1 MRGRSLFIGAVAAAA
16 VATPAWAQLP
26 PIPTVQVPPV
36 PTVQVPIP
44 TVQVPVPTVQ
54 VPVPVPTVQVPI
66 PVPTVVP
73 EIPGVT
79 THDGGSG
86 GGGSSGGGGG
96 SSGGGSTGGRRRRST
111 GGGGSTSGGGAASA
125 VAARAVAAASG
136 GRSGGGSGG
145 GGATRRRLGRWRDG
159 RWLGGGATS
168 GGRVGGGAATR
179 RRCARRQGRGARWEP
194 DAAAA
199 SSRAATDAASLR
211 TATARCRS
219 AKDRGKRR
227 DCVLRTTVKT
237 ASRCLDDLSTPQRRV
252 LKLRAG
258 LGAAPRSRRGVARRL
273 DITVR
278 RVTRL
283 ERTGLSRLRTLTG
296 QGACGAPVQTVAA
309 ANFAPPAPNTDAAI
323 QPTGKG
329 ERTGG
334 GTKARNRGD
343 GAKPQGNGG
352 TGGVDNP
359 ERRGGV
365 AGVAQTN
372 TRRRLRPHAAA
383 APADGGDRRGAGRPD
398 APPRGHAAARGRAAP
413 GLDSVAALDHGRPE
427 LERPTTRGR
436 PRERM
441 VRCSRRRLHRRSTRS
456 GLRPCAAP
464 PPAGPEPSTTLK
476 GV

>member
-1 MRGRSLFIGAVAAAA
+1 MRWLAAA

-86 GGGSSGGGGG
+86 GGGSGGGG
-96 SSGGGSTGGRRRRST
+96 SSGQGGSTAAGRRRR
-111 GGGGSTSGGGAASA
+111 GGRRFDGRRRGVGGGGAA
-125 VAARAVAAASG
+125 
-136 GRSGGGSGG
+136 SGGGSGG
-145 GGATRRRLGRWRDG
+145 GAGERRPVGWWLGRRLGG
-159 RWLGGGATS
+159 
-168 GGRVGGGAATR
+168 
-179 RRCARRQGRGARWEP
+179 

-199 SSRAATDAASLR
+199 RAAARQVTAASGGAASGGGASGAARGDTAAARAGRRTQAAASSSAATDAASLR

-252 LKLRAG
+252 LTLRAG
-258 LGAAPRSRRGVARRL
+258 LGASPRSRRGVARRL

-296 QGACGAPVQTVAA
+296 QGACAAPVQTVAA
-309 ANFAPPAPNTDAAI
+309 ANFAPAAPNTDAAI

-334 GTKARNRGD
+334 GTKVRNRD
-343 GAKPQGNGG
+343 DKPRGNGG

-372 TRRRLRPHAAA
+372 HPAASTS
-383 APADGGDRRGAGRPD
+383 RC
-398 APPRGHAAARGRAAP
+398 
-413 GLDSVAALDHGRPE
+413 
-427 LERPTTRGR
+427 
-436 PRERM
+436 
-441 VRCSRRRLHRRSTRS
+441 RCS
-456 GLRPCAAP
+456 C
-464 PPAGPEPSTTLK
+464 
-476 GV
+476 

>member
-1 MRGRSLFIGAVAAAA
+1 MAALA
-16 VATPAWAQLP
+16 ATPAWAQLP

-73 EIPGVT
+73 EVPGVT

-86 GGGSSGGGGG
+86 GGGSG
-96 SSGGGSTGGRRRRST
+96 GGGSTGGGS
-111 GGGGSTSGGGAASA
+111 GGGGSAGGGATSGGGA
-125 VAARAVAAASG
+125 SG
-136 GRSGGGSGG
+136 GSANGGQSGGGSSGGGGSGG
-145 GGATRRRLGRWRDG
+145 GGASGG
-159 RWLGGGATS
+159 GSGGGATS
-168 GGRVGGGAATR
+168 AGGGAASRSAARSDTAATR
-179 RRCARRQGRGARWEP
+179 AGGGTQ
-194 DAAAA
+194 AAA

-219 AKDRGKRR
+219 AKDMGKRR

-237 ASRCLDDLSTPQRRV
+237 ASRCLDDLSSPQRRV

-258 LGAAPRSRRGVARRL
+258 LGASPRSRRGVARRL

-309 ANFAPPAPNTDAAI
+309 ANFAPAAPNTDAAI

-329 ERTGG
+329 ERTGS
-334 GTKARNRGD
+334 GTKVRNRGD
-343 GAKPQGNGG
+343 GDKTEVNDG
-352 TGGVDNP
+352 TGSVDTP

-372 TRRRLRPHAAA
+372 TPGGFDLTLPLLLLTAAI
-383 APADGGDRRGAGRPD
+383 
-398 APPRGHAAARGRAAP
+398 
-413 GLDSVAALDHGRPE
+413 VAALVARTLRREGTPLPAEAPRPAWV
-427 LERPTTRGR
+427 PW
-436 PRERM
+436 
-441 VRCSRRRLHRRSTRS
+441 RRSTMDGPS
-456 GLRPCAAP
+456 WNDPRPADDRETEWSAEPPPPP
-464 PPAGPEPSTTLK
+464 PPAQHEEWTPPVRRTPTRRP
-476 GV
+476 

>member
-1 MRGRSLFIGAVAAAA
+1 MARAA
-16 VATPAWAQLP
+16 VAHAAATRR
-26 PIPTVQVPPV
+26 
-36 PTVQVPIP
+36 
-44 TVQVPVPTVQ
+44 
-54 VPVPVPTVQVPI
+54 
-66 PVPTVVP
+66 
-73 EIPGVT
+73 
-79 THDGGSG
+79 G
-86 GGGSSGGGGG
+86 GG
-96 SSGGGSTGGRRRRST
+96 T
-111 GGGGSTSGGGAASA
+111 GGGGSTSGGGS
-125 VAARAVAAASG
+125 
-136 GRSGGGSGG
+136 
-145 GGATRRRLGRWRDG
+145 
-159 RWLGGGATS
+159 
-168 GGRVGGGAATR
+168 GGGAATSD
-179 RRCARRQGRGARWEP
+179 GARG
-194 DAAAA
+194 DRVAARAGSRTQAAA

-258 LGAAPRSRRGVARRL
+258 LGASPRSRRGVARRL

-309 ANFAPPAPNTDAAI
+309 ANFAPAAPNTDAAI

-334 GTKARNRGD
+334 GTKVRNRGD

-372 TRRRLRPHAAA
+372 TPGGFDLTLPLLLLSAAI
-383 APADGGDRRGAGRPD
+383 
-398 APPRGHAAARGRAAP
+398 
-413 GLDSVAALDHGRPE
+413 VAALVARTLRRDGTPLPADAPRPVWI
-427 LERPTTRGR
+427 PW
-436 PRERM
+436 
-441 VRCSRRRLHRRSTRS
+441 RRSTMDGPS
-456 GLRPCAAP
+456 WNDPRPADDRESEWSAQPPPP
-464 PPAGPEPSTTLK
+464 PPAQHEEWTPPVRRSPTRRS
-476 GV
+476 